1 MDRIP
6 VIRVSAKE
14 SLYIYSYEVN
24 GNPVSAKWDQDTILP
39 EQLKLKEGKNKIE
52 LFLLTEKGEIIAMT
66 PWEFIAVK
74 DRV

>member
-1 MDRIP
+1 M
-6 VIRVSAKE
+6 
-14 SLYIYSYEVN
+14 
-24 GNPVSAKWDQDTILP
+24 P
-39 EQLKLKEGKNKIE
+39 EQPKLKEGKNKIE